1 MNLIQLQP
9 KWLNILIQFN
19 LNQNGW
25 THFPRKYS
33 SLNSWFFEA
42 GKRGNTADDHN
53 DDLGLNDDLDLD
65 DDDDDDLDLDDHHHH
80 NDDNDD
86 DDGDDDDDDDDV

>member
-9 KWLNILIQFN
+9 KWLNILIEFN
-19 LNQNGW
+19 LNQNGR

-42 GKRGNTADDHN
+42 GKRGNTADDL
-53 DDLGLNDDLDLD
+53 DLDLGLNDDLDLD
-65 DDDDDDLDLDDHHHH
+65 LDDDDDHHHHH

-86 DDGDDDDDDDDV
+86 DNDHDDGDDDDDDDV